1 MVCHIYIFLL
11 LFYNLFIYTENFGIF
26 LNYFDFKYVYFFQFF
41 QRKGISMLNFVMCD
55 DNLNALNKLSHMFE
69 SVFMK
74 YDLKAQIAF
83 KTTNEHELLSYV
95 KENPTDVI
103 ILDINLKSNLTGL
116 DIASQLRKA
125 HNNSYIIFTTAHAE
139 FVFLAYKCKTFDFLC
154 KPVTQERLE
163 ETVLR
168 LFDDIKNNSSEKS
181 YIRLDNKNTIIDGN
195 EVQYIKRD
203 GMKIIFHTK
212 SRDYEVYSSF
222 AKIQSHLPKNFIRC
236 HKSFIAN
243 VNNIEK
249 IEPTS
254 NLVYFKNNDTCDI
267 GPKYKEDFMKG
278 VCTFG
283 YVE

>member
-1 MVCHIYIFLL
+1 
-11 LFYNLFIYTENFGIF
+11 
-26 LNYFDFKYVYFFQFF
+26 
-41 QRKGISMLNFVMCD
+41 MLNFVICD

-69 SVFMK
+69 SVFTK
-74 YDLKAQIAF
+74 HDLKAKIAF
-83 KTTNEHELLSYV
+83 KTTNEQDLLSYV

-116 DIASQLRKA
+116 DIANQLRKQ
-125 HNNSYIIFTTAHAE
+125 NNKSYIIFTTAHAE

-154 KPVTQERLE
+154 KPVAQERLE

-168 LFDDIKNNSSEKS
+168 LFDDIKNNSSGKS
-181 YIRLDNKNTIIDGN
+181 YIRLDNKNTIINGN

-212 SRDYEVYSSF
+212 SRDYDVYSSF
-222 AKIQSHLPKNFIRC
+222 AKIQNILPPNFLRC

-249 IEPTS
+249 LEPMA
-254 NLVYFKNNDTCDI
+254 NLVYFKGNDFCDI
-267 GPKYKEDFMKG
+267 GPKYKEEFMKG
-278 VCTFG
+278 VCAYG
-283 YVE
+283 CIK